1 MRNALS
7 DLENSSYVQAILKI
21 ETPRHRADGETNLVN
36 RDEFD
41 GLQHQTTHQQ
51 RPGINTYL
59 AQRTDVVNALDG
71 KYNRCS
77 MIYSFGSGGNS
88 KNQIFA

>member
-36 RDEFD
+36 QVLKR
-41 GLQHQTTHQQ
+41 
-51 RPGINTYL
+51 
-59 AQRTDVVNALDG
+59 
-71 KYNRCS
+71 
-77 MIYSFGSGGNS
+77 
-88 KNQIFA
+88 

>member
-41 GLQHQTTHQQ
+41 GFQHQTFHNKQ
-51 RPGINTYL
+51 RPGMNAYL
-59 AQRTDVVNALDG
+59 AQRTETVRTLTGIQKAD
-71 KYNRCS
+71 
-77 MIYSFGSGGNS
+77 
-88 KNQIFA
+88 QIAVI

>member
-21 ETPRHRADGETNLVN
+21 ETPRHRADGESNPVN

-51 RPGINTYL
+51 RPDINTYL
-59 AQRTDVVNALDG
+59 THRADVVNELAGIHCRD
-71 KYNRCS
+71 CS
-77 MIYSFGSGGNS
+77 LYKMR
-88 KNQIFA
+88 